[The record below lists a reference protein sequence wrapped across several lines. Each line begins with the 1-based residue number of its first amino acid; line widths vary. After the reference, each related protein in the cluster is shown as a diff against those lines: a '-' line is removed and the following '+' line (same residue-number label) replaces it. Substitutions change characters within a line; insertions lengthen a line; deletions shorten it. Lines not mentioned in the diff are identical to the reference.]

1 MNQNQHARTIADR
14 FKEIFEQS
22 GETFSQDHHDELV
35 LLIESGLDAA
45 LYQHME
51 KVADKLGELAHD
63 IRHNA
68 EFTTED

>member
-1 MNQNQHARTIADR
+1 MNQNQHARAIADR

-35 LLIESGLDAA
+35 LLVESGLDAA
-45 LYQHME
+45 LIQHME
-51 KVADKLGELAHD
+51 KVADKLTDLAHD